1 MKKFDF
7 KKGLEKAKQS
17 LSKVGQKL
25 SSLKEKAKSKGSDS
39 NGPSRFVKLKS
50 KVGQLKQQLGS
61 QGFRFEKL
69 KSFRINKKHI
79 DRVLELRVERV
90 PPLSQIFPLTKKLK
104 FPLFFLFG
112 LLCAD
117 LIIRS
122 TSFFFLGSDD
132 DKRARAPKVTV
143 QPKRF
148 LRAQS
153 TYDEIVSKNIFCPGC
168 PVPDMKTIAINRPK
182 DCSKAKPLRSSAN
195 LVGTI
200 VLSNANYSVATLIDG
215 SITYAL
221 KRGEEFKNY
230 GKVFEIRRTR
240 VCFENQ
246 DGLLFYLKLPD
257 VEEVTPKVA
266 TTSAST
272 GRQQLSE
279 GIYQTGENDL
289 EIDKSFIVKA
299 LGNPNILYEAYA
311 TEYKVD
317 GEIQGF
323 RIHSINP
330 GSTIEK
336 LGFKPGDIITE
347 VDGKPMDSVA
357 RAQELYNS
365 AATTSDMSIT
375 ILRDGNRITK
385 SFTVK

>member
-1 MKKFDF
+1 VSKFNPKDSIH
-7 KKGLEKAKQS
+7 KAKEKL
-17 LSKVGQKL
+17 LSYATKLKKLKPKKRQKGNDTEPTVGF
-25 SSLKEKAKSKGSDS
+25 A
-39 NGPSRFVKLKS
+39 KLKS
-50 KVGQLKQQLGS
+50 GVSKLKGKLNKRDFRLTQLKGI
-61 QGFRFEKL
+61 
-69 KSFRINKKHI
+69 RIDKKHFNRI
-79 DRVLELRVERV
+79 LDLRVEKM
-90 PPLSQIFPLTKKLK
+90 PALSQILPLARKLR

-117 LIIRS
+117 LVMRTGS
-122 TSFFFLGSDD
+122 YFLLGESDT
-132 DKRARAPKVTV
+132 KAPRVKVAIL
-143 QPKRF
+143 PKKF
-148 LRAQS
+148 VKAKS

-215 SITYAL
+215 TQTFAL
-221 KRGEEFKNY
+221 KRGEDFKNL

-246 DGLLFYLKLPD
+246 DGLLFFLNLPD
-257 VEEVTPKVA
+257 VEEAIPKIVA
-266 TTSAST
+266 TNSSS
-272 GRQQLSE
+272 GKKQISK
-279 GIYQTGENDL
+279 GIFQTGDNEL
-289 EIDKSFIVKA
+289 EIDKNFIVEQ
-299 LGNPNILYEAYA
+299 LNNPNILYEAYA

-347 VDGKPMDSVA
+347 VDGKPMDSVG

-365 AATTSDMSIT
+365 AATTSDMNIS